1 IGHGG
6 DGGNADW
13 LGNGGGGTGGF
24 GLPPATGGFGGRG
37 GRLFGSPGAQGRR
50 ALMCLSAACRC

>member
-1 IGHGG
+1 MMGDGGAGG

-13 LGNGGGGTGGF
+13 LGNGGAGGTGGF

-37 GRLFGSPGAQGRR
+37 GRLFGSPGAQG
-50 ALMCLSAACRC
+50 